1 MQPEKLIKR
10 VAPKNLKSTNITC
23 LDITDDY
30 NDMLV
35 GFQDGTIIL
44 INVSSQDI
52 KYTNNK
58 IHKDSSIVELKIY
71 KKEKNDLSFISTGS
85 NGDIFLNCLKM
96 VGFSSLFWRMTTT
109 KININNTSPIFLVK
123 FIQFSQENQ
132 RLYSNLKKLRKYVI
146 LGSTESLWIYCVDP
160 IKEVFE
166 MQKPSFIKETVV
178 PDAQIGIGRPPD
190 VFMRFVKKDERNHLL
205 LIISWGKII
214 YFYQMPI
221 IDGDSIESYKEVGY
235 YINLFNILRIG
246 FMNNSVIY
254 VLDKS
259 FSIKVLDSSKINPGK
274 INLDK
279 GQPVIPAKNN
289 LSEIEKSRLVSAK
302 ISSQK
307 KYLEVIMKNWILIFI
322 PLLKVKIQFL
332 LLLF

>member
-1 MQPEKLIKR
+1 M
-10 VAPKNLKSTNITC
+10 N
-23 LDITDDY
+23 
-30 NDMLV
+30 
-35 GFQDGTIIL
+35 
-44 INVSSQDI
+44 
-52 KYTNNK
+52 
-58 IHKDSSIVELKIY
+58 
-71 KKEKNDLSFISTGS
+71 
-85 NGDIFLNCLKM
+85 
-96 VGFSSLFWRMTTT
+96 
-109 KININNTSPIFLVK
+109 
-123 FIQFSQENQ
+123 
-132 RLYSNLKKLRKYVI
+132 
-146 LGSTESLWIYCVDP
+146 
-160 IKEVFE
+160 
-166 MQKPSFIKETVV
+166 
-178 PDAQIGIGRPPD
+178 
-190 VFMRFVKKDERNHLL
+190 
-205 LIISWGKII
+205 WGKII

-307 KYLEVIMKNWILIFI
+307 KIFGILIFI